1 MMRKN
6 GATLRSKLF
15 GASNHEDD
23 YSYLPTTTP
32 SRNSNGTA
40 TQTQLLLDKAE
51 EDVERKAGTMVK
63 GVRVL
68 KEIALSINGELAEQN
83 SYFKQIEDDMGR
95 TKGILDATLQKLKIL
110 SQKTHGMLGMFCLLI
125 GFVIFVLFILYTWI
139 R

>member
-15 GASNHEDD
+15 GASHHEDD

-32 SRNSNGTA
+32 SRNSGTA
-40 TQTQLLLDKAE
+40 TQTQLLIDKAE
-51 EDVERKAGTMVK
+51 EDVEKKAGTMVK

-68 KEIALSINGELAEQN
+68 KEIALSINSELAEQDA
-83 SYFKQIEDDMGR
+83 YFRQIGDDMSN
-95 TKGILDATLQKLKIL
+95 TKGVLDATLQKLKIL